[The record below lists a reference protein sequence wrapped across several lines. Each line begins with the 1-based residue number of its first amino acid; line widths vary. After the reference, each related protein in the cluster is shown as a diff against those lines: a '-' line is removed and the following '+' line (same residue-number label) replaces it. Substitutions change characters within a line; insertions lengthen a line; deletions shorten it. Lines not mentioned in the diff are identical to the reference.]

1 MHTFISLYYRTLF
14 PFISFLSFLGTPPK
28 ESSFAFHATLVNH
41 FMSGAFYP
49 VGGAS
54 EIAMHLIPV
63 IEKSGGCVLVRA
75 TVKQILINEE
85 KGKAIGTVCF
95 IVKQYFISIYVN
107 I

>member
-1 MHTFISLYYRTLF
+1 
-14 PFISFLSFLGTPPK
+14 
-28 ESSFAFHATLVNH
+28 
-41 FMSGAFYP
+41 MSGAFYP

-95 IVKQYFISIYVN
+95 IFK
-107 I
+107 